1 MPDRS
6 AQRRALPAVLAA
18 VLLAAL
24 ALRLARRRRPAARPG
39 PPLPPNPY
47 HRFYTPPR
55 RLEELAPRRRV

>member
-24 ALRLARRRRPAARPG
+24 AL
-39 PPLPPNPY
+39 PPNPY

-55 RLEELAPRRRV
+55 RLEELAPRRRM

>member
-24 ALRLARRRRPAARPG
+24 ALRLARPRRPAARPG
-39 PPLPPNPY
+39 PPLLPIPY
-47 HRFYTPPR
+47 LRFYTPPR
-55 RLEELAPRRRV
+55 RLEELTPRRRM

>member
-47 HRFYTPPR
+47 HRFYTR
-55 RLEELAPRRRV
+55 RLEELAPRRRM

>member
-39 PPLPPNPY
+39 PPLPPHPY
-47 HRFYTPPR
+47 HRVYTPPR
-55 RLEELAPRRRV
+55 RLAALAPRRRM